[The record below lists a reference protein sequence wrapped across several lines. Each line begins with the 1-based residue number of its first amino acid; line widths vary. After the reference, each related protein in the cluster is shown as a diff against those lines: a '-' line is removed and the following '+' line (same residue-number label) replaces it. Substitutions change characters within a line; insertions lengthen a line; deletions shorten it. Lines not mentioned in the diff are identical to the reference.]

1 MKSRLCTQRFSSFLR
16 IFFLCALL
24 FCALSSGSAATEWSG
39 TNTTLSVTA
48 ANETITLTGNTT
60 ATELWI
66 QASNVTIDLNG
77 YNLTVTNFYLGGY
90 LEGTPAS
97 LTIKNSGSTGS
108 VTITKYDVA
117 NKTTTSLTLDDVT
130 VTVTGVYYLDTGD
143 GSTTVTGIGS
153 TTIGG
158 TGTFDVTGA
167 TTGPDINGNAYPSVS
182 DVAGDGITVVTS
194 HSEME
199 VKVYYWTGATNSEW
213 TTSTNWAANAEGT
226 WSVKTGTYPGCA
238 DGDTA
243 VFPTAGKGVNNLSL
257 AGADYSLTL
266 KTSSFFG
273 NYSNTRITIVQTG
286 DNADTANITVINGW
300 FLFDSCSFGNLTIEE
315 SSYANITNY
324 TTGSGTTA
332 LALKNLNIKATGQIY
347 GAEDTILSVSE
358 SFENKGEA
366 TAPFNIICDGSVNN
380 SGNIGVKAATFN
392 GDVTNTG
399 TITSISGAT
408 ETGSITFG
416 DSASDTITNNGT
428 ITLGSG
434 EATFNGNYVGDAD
447 STFKASSG
455 NTIFC
460 ANADFSATAS
470 GSFTHNSGAVYIFS
484 SGTEKTFK
492 TSASQSFNE
501 LYFGGNVKIDKSA
514 GTFSATKIEMASPST
529 TDAASLSSF
538 TSKIT
543 GGGTFSAGTAGLVV
557 SRISSSAGVIGTLEL
572 DVNYSGAL
580 SMNEGTALVV
590 DSSRTL
596 SPSSFSSAGSSDYS
610 CAIAVLGTLN
620 ATGALTLPFT
630 DVYCAGTGKITAAS
644 IALTG
649 ANATT
654 PTYIAG
660 NLSSANTAG
669 SSTGATGHMFYNE
682 GTVNVTGAITG
693 TADITN
699 TNSFTTVGV
708 TANSVV
714 NSGTIFTST
723 GNITVA
729 TKITNSKTIT
739 LNNLSPA
746 SSELKMSAAS
756 IENSDLIYFQS
767 GNTTLFFGSYT
778 GDGSDKIVSAGGKIE
793 STSAT
798 SATIGNLNASGTTSC
813 EGLSELIVDSEFK
826 TAYGFTV
833 TGGSLTVNGTAYL
846 GYSGN
851 VTTTGSQKYKG
862 STSLNSTVASTV
874 KLTSDGN
881 IDFADVEI
889 SSGNTLTFG
898 GTGYN
903 VTGSGDWTNNGE
915 LTANQ
920 STVTFTGESK
930 TISGTQTF
938 YNAVFKGT
946 GATLSATST
955 FNKATFEANTTISGA
970 NTYTDFVAEKG
981 GITLTVNDAQTISGN
996 LTLKGESGSLLKLA
1010 GDSHFYVEVANFS
1023 GEYLSIGSSIQIW
1036 NHPTAY
1042 TAGAF
1047 PVTNSERTDSTT
1059 PYTDIYNHG
1068 WKFSDLKYIWTGAT
1082 STAWATESNWD
1093 IGVVPGVVSTGT
1105 TTGQDDVIIPDGV
1118 TSGNYPV
1125 AAVSYSLKTLS
1136 VGSSAATTHNATL
1149 TLSGANNINITDAT
1163 SPLVNYGTIVYQSSG
1178 RLTDGTSAI
1187 NDTANNGTIKYTGT
1201 SQTIAAVDYANLIVS
1216 GTAKAT
1222 DSITVLGDC
1231 AVLGSADFQKSLDVS
1246 GELSLSGTGTNQFN
1260 SSGGAVTSTIA
1271 SFECAMTGGSVSFGS
1286 AGDTASTFK
1295 VSSGTLSLPSA
1306 VSAKIG
1312 GTVECAS
1319 QTYNCPITLTGQ
1331 PTTFKGT
1338 TVTFAGAVSSN
1349 STVLSYGLKV
1359 DGNAVFKANVESS
1372 GDIIVT
1378 GTTKTQGA
1386 SVTLDAKGAG
1396 STNGKM
1402 TLSGA
1407 VVLGATSTTLKS
1419 IDDMTFGST
1428 IEGASAKSNAVT
1440 FSAKTAVFGTAKQIT
1455 ITGAVGSSVPLGA
1468 VSVAGGTLSAGGNFG
1483 AKSLSIASA
1492 CTFKAASS
1500 STMTLSGNF
1509 SNSGTFTHNNSTVV
1523 FTDTATISGSTKFY
1537 DLKCTTGGKTL
1548 TVSDTQ
1554 TVLNTLTL
1562 KGAEGNLLGI
1572 SGSGTLVCSE
1582 SNFSAEYLSIGGD
1595 IKIAENAS
1603 SVVAGVFKAENS
1615 VPLVGVSISAVFQNG
1630 WKLSND
1636 LAIIETIA
1644 PVGSK
1649 KIALMF
1655 NSMLYSG
1662 TGSLLTKSADLS
1674 ALESEMSIEA
1684 ANGETYDVEGA
1695 TLVSNSEN
1703 SAVIVLE
1710 ISSRITLDDVKEGFV
1725 VMNTTS
1731 TAFFGEGNRTLSAGT
1746 KHCVSHFVAGAVEVL
1761 YAKANSAAFDSDAY
1775 TVREFSKDAGK
1786 EGRIFFSDEDGY
1798 KITVATHVAT
1808 KADANGNLDFTEDFD
1823 GSLLLFAKKSTPSSS
1838 DLTLFKNALGIQGQS
1853 AGASYL
1859 KNFSLDFS
1867 SASLSACASG
1877 DTIEFMFAL
1886 ASSDGSLFK
1895 RSADTKT
1902 DIALPVLRLSDPS
1915 DIKSLDTWR
1924 FTLSA
1929 IKAQRGGVTIL
1940 NNVINSRAK
1949 EKTTIV
1955 VDTEKS
1961 SALKV
1966 YVMTLDGSI
1975 VRTLEKSRVKSGR
1988 HTYTWDGTNG
1998 AGKSVARGMY
2008 FVRVIADDI
2017 DETRKVMVVKE

>member
-1 MKSRLCTQRFSSFLR
+1 MKSRLCSLRFSSFLR
-16 IFFLCALL
+16 IFFLCVLL
-24 FCALSSGSAATEWSG
+24 FASSFFASAQTTWSG
-39 TNTTLSVTA
+39 NVSETHITAVNT
-48 ANETITLTGNTT
+48 TITLTGNTT
-60 ATELWI
+60 ISALWI
-66 QASNVTIDLNG
+66 EAKNITINLNG
-77 YNLTVTNFYLGGY
+77 YTLTVTDFYLGGATT
-90 LEGTPAS
+90 GTDAS
-97 LTIKNSGSTGS
+97 VTIKNSGTSGEVS
-108 VTITKYDVA
+108 IDKYDVA
-117 NKTTTSLTLDDVT
+117 NTTTTSLTLENVT
-130 VTVTGVYYLDTGD
+130 VRVTRKYYLDTGD
-143 GSTTVTGIGS
+143 STNTVSGQG
-153 TTIGG
+153 TTSING
-158 TGTFDVTGA
+158 TGTFDVTEA
-167 TTGPDINGNAYPSVS
+167 TTGTTSDGSSYPSVS
-182 DVAGDGITVVTS
+182 SVVADGSGITVVTS

-199 VKVYYWTGATNSEW
+199 VKVYYWTGATNNEW
-213 TTSTNWAANAEGT
+213 TTSTNWAANAERT
-226 WSVKTGTYPGCA
+226 WSVKSGTYPGSA

-243 VFPTAGKGVNNLSL
+243 VFPTAGAGVNNLSL

-273 NYSNTRITIVQTG
+273 NNQNIRITIVQTG
-286 DNADTANITVINGW
+286 DNADTANITLINGW

-332 LALKNLNIKATGQIY
+332 LAVKNLNIKATGQIY

-380 SGNIGVKAATFN
+380 SGRLGFKAATLS

-399 TITSISGAT
+399 TITGGA
-408 ETGSITFG
+408 GAATFG
-416 DSASDTITNNGT
+416 GKFTNNYIFTG
-428 ITLGSG
+428 GSG
-434 EATFNGNYVGDAD
+434 NITFNGDVENNYTIDCGSGTVTFKDNYVNGSIDTNEAIIQASTAD
-447 STFKASSG
+447 
-455 NTIFC
+455 TIFYK
-460 ANADFSATAS
+460 NVDFSSTSAS
-470 GSFTHNSGAVYIFS
+470 NFMHNSGTVKFL
-484 SGTEKTFK
+484 GE
-492 TSASQSFNE
+492 SAK
-501 LYFGGNVKIDKSA
+501 VI
-514 GTFSATKIEMASPST
+514 T
-529 TDAASLSSF
+529 TDTLTFNNVSIDSGKLEIAGDVTVGALLSM
-538 TSKIT
+538 K
-543 GGGTFSAGTAGLVV
+543 GGTS
-557 SRISSSAGVIGTLEL
+557 
-572 DVNYSGAL
+572 
-580 SMNEGTALVV
+580 LVV
-590 DSSRTL
+590 DSGKTL
-596 SPSSFSSAGSSDYS
+596 SLTQFSDEGTSV
-610 CAIAVLGTLN
+610 CKLEINGTLK
-620 ATGALTLPFT
+620 PSV
-630 DVYCAGTGKITAAS
+630 DTAA
-644 IALTG
+644 T
-649 ANATT
+649 
-654 PTYIAG
+654 
-660 NLSSANTAG
+660 
-669 SSTGATGHMFYNE
+669 M
-682 GTVNVTGAITG
+682 
-693 TADITN
+693 
-699 TNSFTTVGV
+699 
-708 TANSVV
+708 
-714 NSGTIFTST
+714 
-723 GNITVA
+723 
-729 TKITNSKTIT
+729 T
-739 LNNLSPA
+739 LNNVDVTVGSTGVISGSNVTADLKDVSTLTNSGSVTLKSITNAKSIVNTKNISVTNILSA
-746 SSELKMSAAS
+746 DN
-756 IENSDLIYFQS
+756 IENSKQIYIS
-767 GNTTLFFGSYT
+767 GGVTSKLSFASYT
-778 GDGSDKIVSAGGKIE
+778 GDGNDNVLMNGGEIT
-793 STSAT
+793 STSEKNV
-798 SATIGNLNASGTTSC
+798 TIGTISVAGQTNCTNIDELTIEKT
-813 EGLSELIVDSEFK
+813 LIVYQPFS
-826 TAYGFTV
+826 V
-833 TGGSLTVNGTAYL
+833 SGSLTVNGTGGAYSNL
-846 GYSGN
+846 N
-851 VTTTGSQKYKG
+851 ANITTTGAQTYKG
-862 STSLNSTVASTV
+862 TATVGGTCVLVSSTDKDISFNKIEIASG
-874 KLTSDGN
+874 K
-881 IDFADVEI
+881 
-889 SSGNTLTFG
+889 TLTFG
-898 GTGYN
+898 TATSKEYA
-903 VTGSGDWTNNGE
+903 VSVSGNWTNNGT
-915 LTANQ
+915 LIANQ
-920 STVTFTGESK
+920 STVTFKDTA
-930 TISGTQTF
+930 TISGDTTF
-938 YNAVFKGT
+938 YNLALDAGGK
-946 GATLSATST
+946 
-955 FNKATFEANTTISGA
+955 KITIS
-970 NTYTDFVAEKG
+970 
-981 GITLTVNDAQTISGN
+981 DAQTVSGA
-996 LTLKGESGSLLKLA
+996 LTLKGQAGNLLSLSGS
-1010 GDSHFYVEVANFS
+1010 GHFIVGTADFS
-1023 GEYLSIGSSIQIW
+1023 GEYLSIDSSVEIW
-1036 NHPTAY
+1036 KTGAMDAV
-1042 TAGAF
+1042 AGLFA
-1047 PVTNSERTDSTT
+1047 VTDSA
-1059 PYTDIYNHG
+1059 PTDSNAADTVFSHG
-1068 WKFSDLKYIWTGAT
+1068 WKIGDMAFVWTGAV
-1082 STAWATESNWD
+1082 SPAWETAGNWRPA
-1093 IGVVPGVVSTGT
+1093 IVPGATGSE
-1105 TTGQDDVIIPDGV
+1105 GVDVTIPDGV
-1118 TSGNYPV
+1118 ASGNYPD
-1125 AAVSYSLKTLS
+1125 ATTAYSVKTLKIGTATAS
-1136 VGSSAATTHNATL
+1136 THSAKL
-1149 TLSGANNINITDAT
+1149 TISGANNIKITGT
-1163 SPLVNYGTIVYQSSG
+1163 ETGSLTNYGKIIYAANG
-1178 RLTDGTSAI
+1178 RVVNGNSTTGEAI
-1187 NDTANNGTIKYTGT
+1187 NDAENSGTVEFSGT
-1201 SQTIAAVDYANLIVS
+1201 SQTINAMDYANLIVS
-1216 GTAKAT
+1216 GTATAT
-1222 DSITVLGDC
+1222 DAITV
-1231 AVLGSADFQKSLDVS
+1231 S
-1246 GELSLSGTGTNQFN
+1246 GTLSLSGTGTKQFN
-1260 SSGGAVTSTIA
+1260 AAGGSITSTIA
-1271 SFECAMTGGSVSFGS
+1271 SIECTMTGGSVQIG
-1286 AGDTASTFK
+1286 GDRDTSSTFK

-1306 VSAKIG
+1306 LSSTKIG

-1338 TVTFAGAVSSN
+1338 TVTFAGNVLSN
-1349 STVLSYGLKV
+1349 STPPLSYGLKV
-1359 DGNAVFKANVESS
+1359 DGNAVFKADVTSS
-1372 GDIIVT
+1372 GDIEVT

-1386 SVTLDAKGAG
+1386 SVTLDAKGAD

-1440 FSAKTAVFGTAKQIT
+1440 FSAKTAVFGTAKPIS

-1492 CTFKAASS
+1492 STFKAASS
-1500 STMTLSGNF
+1500 STVTLSGNF

-1523 FTDTATISGSTKFY
+1523 FSDTAMISGSSTFY

-1548 TVSDTQ
+1548 SVADTQ

-1562 KGAEGNLLGI
+1562 KGADGNLLGI

-1603 SVVAGVFKAENS
+1603 SVVAGAFTAENS
-1615 VPLVGVSISAVFQNG
+1615 VPIAGVSISAVFQNG

-1725 VMNTTS
+1725 VMNATS
-1731 TAFFGEGNRTLSAGT
+1731 TAFFGEGNRTLSSGT

-1786 EGRIFFSDEDGY
+1786 EGRIFFSGEDGY

-1823 GSLLLFAKKSTPSSS
+1823 DSLLLFAKKSTPSSS

-1867 SASLSACASG
+1867 SGSLSACASG
-1877 DTIEFMFAL
+1877 DTVEFMFAL

-1895 RSADTKT
+1895 RSADTKN

-1940 NNVINSRAK
+1940 NNVINSRSK

-2008 FVRVIADDI
+2008 FVRVIGDDI

>member
-1 MKSRLCTQRFSSFLR
+1 MKSPLCSLRFSSFLR
-16 IFFLCALL
+16 IFFLCAIL
-24 FCALSSGSAATEWSG
+24 FASSFFASAQTTWSG
-39 TNTTLSVTA
+39 NVSETHITAVNT
-48 ANETITLTGNTT
+48 TITLTGNTT
-60 ATELWI
+60 ISALWI
-66 QASNVTIDLNG
+66 EAKNITINLNG
-77 YNLTVTNFYLGGY
+77 YTLTVTDFYLGGATT
-90 LEGTPAS
+90 GTDAS
-97 LTIKNSGSTGS
+97 VTIKNSGTSGEVS
-108 VTITKYDVA
+108 IDKYDVA
-117 NKTTTSLTLDDVT
+117 NTTTTSLTLENVT
-130 VTVTGVYYLDTGD
+130 VRVTRKYYLDTGD
-143 GSTTVTGIGS
+143 STTTVTGQG
-153 TTIGG
+153 TTSING

-167 TTGPDINGNAYPSVS
+167 TTGAAIGGSEYPSVS
-182 DVAGDGITVVTS
+182 SVAGSGITVVTS

-199 VKVYYWTGATNSEW
+199 VKVYYWKGATGGEW
-213 TTSTNWAANAEGT
+213 TESTNWAANAALTIAVSAG
-226 WSVKTGTYPGCA
+226 SYPGCN

-266 KTSSFFG
+266 KTPSFFG
-273 NYSNTRITIVQTG
+273 NYPNTRITIVQTG
-286 DNADTANITVINGW
+286 DNADTANITLINGW

-380 SGNIGVKAATFN
+380 SGRLGFKAATLS

-399 TITSISGAT
+399 TITGGA
-408 ETGSITFG
+408 
-416 DSASDTITNNGT
+416 
-428 ITLGSG
+428 G
-434 EATFNGNYVGDAD
+434 EATFGGKFTNNKIFTGGSGNITFNGDVENNYTIDCGSGTVTFKDNYVNGSNEATIQASTAD
-447 STFKASSG
+447 
-455 NTIFC
+455 TIFYK
-460 ANADFSATAS
+460 NVDFSSTSAS
-470 GSFTHNSGAVYIFS
+470 NFMHNSGTVKFLGESAKVITKATDTLTFYNATID
-484 SGTEKTFK
+484 SGKLE
-492 TSASQSFNE
+492 
-501 LYFGGNVKIDKSA
+501 IA
-514 GTFSATKIEMASPST
+514 GDVTVGAL
-529 TDAASLSSF
+529 LSM
-538 TSKIT
+538 K
-543 GGGTFSAGTAGLVV
+543 GGTS
-557 SRISSSAGVIGTLEL
+557 
-572 DVNYSGAL
+572 
-580 SMNEGTALVV
+580 LVV
-590 DSSRTL
+590 DSGKTL
-596 SPSSFSSAGSSDYS
+596 SLTQFSDEGTSV
-610 CAIAVLGTLN
+610 CKLEINGTLK
-620 ATGALTLPFT
+620 PSV
-630 DVYCAGTGKITAAS
+630 DTAA
-644 IALTG
+644 T
-649 ANATT
+649 
-654 PTYIAG
+654 
-660 NLSSANTAG
+660 
-669 SSTGATGHMFYNE
+669 M
-682 GTVNVTGAITG
+682 
-693 TADITN
+693 
-699 TNSFTTVGV
+699 
-708 TANSVV
+708 
-714 NSGTIFTST
+714 
-723 GNITVA
+723 
-729 TKITNSKTIT
+729 T
-739 LNNLSPA
+739 LNNVDVTVGSTGVISGSNVTADLKDVSTLTNSGSVTLKSITNAKSIVNTKNISVTNILSA
-746 SSELKMSAAS
+746 DN
-756 IENSDLIYFQS
+756 IENSKQIYIS
-767 GNTTLFFGSYT
+767 GGVTSKLSFASYT
-778 GDGSDKIVSAGGKIE
+778 GDGNDNVLMNGGEIT
-793 STSAT
+793 STSEKNV
-798 SATIGNLNASGTTSC
+798 TIGTISVAGQTNCTNIDELTIEKT
-813 EGLSELIVDSEFK
+813 LIVYQPFS
-826 TAYGFTV
+826 V
-833 TGGSLTVNGTAYL
+833 SGSLTVNGTGSAYSNL
-846 GYSGN
+846 N
-851 VTTTGSQKYKG
+851 ANITTTGAQTYKG
-862 STSLNSTVASTV
+862 TVTVGGTCVLVSSTDKDISFNKIEIASG
-874 KLTSDGN
+874 K
-881 IDFADVEI
+881 
-889 SSGNTLTFG
+889 TLTFG
-898 GTGYN
+898 TATSKEYA
-903 VTGSGDWTNNGE
+903 VSVSGDWTNNGT

-920 STVTFTGESK
+920 STVTFTDTA
-930 TISGTQTF
+930 TISGDTTF
-938 YNAVFKGT
+938 YNLALDVGGKT
-946 GATLSATST
+946 I
-955 FNKATFEANTTISGA
+955 TIS
-970 NTYTDFVAEKG
+970 
-981 GITLTVNDAQTISGN
+981 DAQTVSGA
-996 LTLKGESGSLLKLA
+996 LSLSGQAGSLLSLSGSGHFVA
-1010 GDSHFYVEVANFS
+1010 GTADFS
-1023 GEYLSIGSSIQIW
+1023 GEYLSIDSSVEIW
-1036 NHPTAY
+1036 KTGAMEAV
-1042 TAGAF
+1042 AGLFA
-1047 PVTNSERTDSTT
+1047 VSNSEANVSSDSETVFS
-1059 PYTDIYNHG
+1059 HG
-1068 WKFSDLKYIWTGAT
+1068 WKIGDMAFVWTGAV
-1082 STAWATESNWD
+1082 STAWATAENWSPA
-1093 IGVVPGVVSTGT
+1093 IVPGATGSEGVDVS
-1105 TTGQDDVIIPDGV
+1105 IPDGV

-1125 AAVSYSLKTLS
+1125 ATVSYSLKSLS
-1136 VGSSAATTHNATL
+1136 VGSSTATTHNATL
-1149 TLSGANNINITDAT
+1149 TLSGANNINITDVA

-1178 RLTDGTSAI
+1178 RLTDGTNAI
-1187 NDTANNGTIKYTGT
+1187 NDTAHDGTIKYTGT
-1201 SQTIAAVDYANLIVS
+1201 SQTIAAVDYANLKISGSNVIANSAISVS
-1216 GTAKAT
+1216 GNC
-1222 DSITVLGDC
+1222 DIS
-1231 AVLGSADFQKSLDVS
+1231 GSADFQKSLDVS
-1246 GELSLSGTGTNQFN
+1246 GTLSLSGTGTNQFN
-1260 SSGGAVTSTIA
+1260 SSGGAITSTIV
-1271 SFECAMTGGSVSFGS
+1271 SFECTMTGGSVQIGS
-1286 AGDTASTFK
+1286 VGDTSSTFK
-1295 VSSGTLSLPSA
+1295 VTSSTLSLPSA

-1338 TVTFAGAVSSN
+1338 TVTFAGNVSSN
-1349 STVLSYGLKV
+1349 SAVLSYGLKV
-1359 DGNAVFKANVESS
+1359 DGNAVFKANVEST

-1378 GTTKTQGA
+1378 GTTKTQGT

-1419 IDDMTFGST
+1419 IDDMIFGST

-1440 FSAKTAVFGTAKQIT
+1440 FSAKTAVLGTAKQIT

-1500 STMTLSGNF
+1500 STVTLSGNF

-1523 FTDTATISGSTKFY
+1523 FTDTATISGSTTFY

-1554 TVLNTLTL
+1554 TVLNTLSL

-1603 SVVAGVFKAENS
+1603 SVVAGAFTAENS
-1615 VPLVGVSISAVFQNG
+1615 VPIAGVSVSAVFQNG

-1703 SAVIVLE
+1703 SAVIVIE

-1725 VMNTTS
+1725 VMNATS
-1731 TAFFGEGNRTLSAGT
+1731 TAFFGEGNRTLSSGT

-1823 GSLLLFAKKSTPSSS
+1823 DSLLLFAKKSTPSSS

-1877 DTIEFMFAL
+1877 DTVEFMFAL

-1895 RSADTKT
+1895 RSADIKN

-1955 VDTEKS
+1955 VDTEKI

>member
-24 FCALSSGSAATEWSG
+24 FASSFSATADTWSGSSDTI
-39 TNTTLSVTA
+39 SVTA
-48 ANETITLTGNTT
+48 VNTTITLTGNTT
-60 ATELWI
+60 ISALWI
-66 QASNVTIDLNG
+66 KANNVTIDLNG
-77 YNLTVTNFYLGGY
+77 YTLTVTDFYLGG
-90 LEGTPAS
+90 ETTGTDAYV
-97 LTIKNSGSTGS
+97 TIKNSGTSGEVS
-108 VTITKYDVA
+108 IDKYDVA
-117 NKTTTSLTLDDVT
+117 NTTTTSLTLENVT
-130 VTVTGVYYLDTGD
+130 VRVTSKYYLNTAGQ
-143 GSTTVTGIGS
+143 GKTSIN
-153 TTIGG
+153 G

-167 TTGPDINGNAYPSVS
+167 TKGNPSDGISYPSVS
-182 DVAGDGITVVTS
+182 SVAGSGITVVTS

-226 WSVKTGTYPGCA
+226 WSVKSGTYPGSA

-243 VFPTAGKGVNNLSL
+243 VFPNASKTAENLSL
-257 AGADYSLTL
+257 AGANYKLTI
-266 KTSSFFG
+266 KTTSWLEQG
-273 NYSNTRITIVQTG
+273 YRITINDTG
-286 DNADTANITVINGW
+286 ANANTADITVIGGW
-300 FLFDSCSFGNLTIEE
+300 FLFARCTFGSVTIK
-315 SSYANITNY
+315 TN
-324 TTGSGTTA
+324 TTLSKT
-332 LALKNLNIKATGQIY
+332 LFQIY
-347 GAEDTILSVSE
+347 GTNANGYSLETGELNIEDTSSTLRGDLNMVLYVSGDLNNAGTINWNMKSV
-358 SFENKGEA
+358 
-366 TAPFNIICDGSVNN
+366 TVDGKFMNTGSYEPGT
-380 SGNIGVKAATFN
+380 SCISTFN
-392 GDVTNTG
+392 GDVENSG
-399 TITSISGAT
+399 TITGG
-408 ETGSITFG
+408 TGTITFG
-416 DSASDTITNNGT
+416 DSASDTITNSGT
-428 ITLGSG
+428 ITLGTG
-434 EATFNGNYVGDAD
+434 EATFGGKFTNKSEATFNAANDTSGKVIFNGTVTNKSNASFDCKKSLVTFNQKYISED
-447 STFKASSG
+447 SSLFVASSG
-455 NTIFC
+455 NIIFFSD
-460 ANADFSATAS
+460 ADFSAITDESTGFGANG
-470 GSFTHNSGAVYIFS
+470 GSVYIYSDSSAKFS
-484 SGTEKTFK
+484 TCAE
-492 TSASQSFNE
+492 QSFNK
-501 LYFGGNVKIDKSA
+501 LYIGGNVELDISKGDLTVPYLYI
-514 GTFSATKIEMASPST
+514 GSPT
-529 TDAASLSSF
+529 GYTPDNSF
-538 TSKIT
+538 LTKIT
-543 GGGTFSAGTAGLVV
+543 GGKTLTATNGLEIN
-557 SRISSSAGVIGTLEL
+557 RISSTDGVIGTLEL

-596 SPSSFSSAGSSDYS
+596 SLSSFSSAGSSGYS

-669 SSTGATGHMFYNE
+669 STTGATGHRFYNE

-699 TNSFTTVGV
+699 TNSFTTNGV
-708 TANSVV
+708 IANSIN
-714 NSGTIFTST
+714 NSGTIFEST
-723 GNITVA
+723 GNISAT

-746 SSELKMSAAS
+746 SAELKMSAAS

-767 GNTTLFFGSYT
+767 GNTTLSFGSYT
-778 GDGSDKIVSAGGKIE
+778 GNGSDKIVSAGGKIV

-798 SATIGNLNASGTTSC
+798 SATIANLNASGTTSC
-813 EGLSELIVDSEFK
+813 EGLSEFIVDSEFK
-826 TAYGFTV
+826 TDYGFTV

-862 STSLNSTVASTV
+862 TTSLNSTVASTV
-874 KLTSDGN
+874 KLTSDRN

-889 SSGNTLTFG
+889 SSGNTLSFG
-898 GTGYN
+898 GTGYD
-903 VTGSGDWTNNGE
+903 VKVSGDWTNNGT
-915 LTANQ
+915 LSANE
-920 STVTFTGESK
+920 STVTFTDTA
-930 TISGTQTF
+930 TISGDTTF
-938 YNAVFKGT
+938 YNLALDAGGKTLTISDAQTVSGALSLNGQAGSLLSLSGSGHFVAGTADFSGKYLSIDSSVEIWKT
-946 GATLSATST
+946 GATA
-955 FNKATFEANTTISGA
+955 A
-970 NTYTDFVAEKG
+970 VAG
-981 GITLTVNDAQTISGN
+981 LFAVS
-996 LTLKGESGSLLKLA
+996 
-1010 GDSHFYVEVANFS
+1010 
-1023 GEYLSIGSSIQIW
+1023 
-1036 NHPTAY
+1036 
-1042 TAGAF
+1042 
-1047 PVTNSERTDSTT
+1047 NSEASVSSDSETVFS
-1059 PYTDIYNHG
+1059 HG
-1068 WKFSDLKYIWTGAT
+1068 WKIGDMAFVWTGAV
-1082 STAWATESNWD
+1082 SKDWAVAGNWSPA
-1093 IGVVPGVVSTGT
+1093 IVPGATGSE
-1105 TTGQDDVIIPDGV
+1105 GVDVTIPDGV
-1118 TSGNYPV
+1118 ASKNYPI
-1125 AAVSYSLKTLS
+1125 AADSYSLKTLS
-1136 VGSSAATTHNATL
+1136 VGSSTVTTHNATL
-1149 TLSGANNINITDAT
+1149 TLSGANNINITDAA
-1163 SPLVNYGTIVYQSSG
+1163 SPLVNYGAIVYQSSG
-1178 RLTDGTSAI
+1178 RLTNGTNAI
-1187 NDTANNGTIKYTGT
+1187 NDTAHDGTIKYTET
-1201 SQTIAAVDYANLIVS
+1201 SQTIAAVDYANLKISGSNVIANSAISVS
-1216 GTAKAT
+1216 GNC
-1222 DSITVLGDC
+1222 DIS
-1231 AVLGSADFQKSLDVS
+1231 GSADFQKSLDVS
-1246 GELSLSGTGTNQFN
+1246 GTLSLSGTGTNQFN
-1260 SSGGAVTSTIA
+1260 SSGGAITSTIV
-1271 SFECAMTGGSVSFGS
+1271 SFECTMTGGSVQIGS
-1286 AGDTASTFK
+1286 VGDTSSTFK
-1295 VSSGTLSLPSA
+1295 VTSSTLSLPSA

-1338 TVTFAGAVSSN
+1338 TVTFAGNVSSN
-1349 STVLSYGLKV
+1349 PTVLSYGLKV
-1359 DGNAVFKANVESS
+1359 DGNAVFKADVTSS

-1440 FSAKTAVFGTAKQIT
+1440 FSAKSAVLGTAKPIT

-1468 VSVAGGTLSAGGNFG
+1468 VSVAGGTLSAESDFG

-1500 STMTLSGNF
+1500 STVTLSGNF

-1523 FTDTATISGSTKFY
+1523 FTDTATLSGSTTFY

-1554 TVLNTLTL
+1554 NVSNTLTL
-1562 KGAEGNLLGI
+1562 KGADGNLLEI

-1603 SVVAGVFKAENS
+1603 SVVAGAFTAENS

-1725 VMNTTS
+1725 VMNATS
-1731 TAFFGEGNRTLSAGT
+1731 TAFFGEGNRTLSSGT

-1823 GSLLLFAKKSTPSSS
+1823 DSLLLFAKKSTPSSS

-1867 SASLSACASG
+1867 SAGLSACVSG
-1877 DTIEFMFAL
+1877 DTVEFMFAL

-1895 RSADTKT
+1895 RSADTKN

-1961 SALKV
+1961 TTLKV

-2008 FVRVIADDI
+2008 FVRVIGDDI

>member
-24 FCALSSGSAATEWSG
+24 FASSFFASAQTTWSG
-39 TNTTLSVTA
+39 NVSETHITA

-60 ATELWI
+60 ISDLWI
-66 QASNVTIDLNG
+66 QANNVTIDLNG

-130 VTVTGVYYLDTGD
+130 VTVTGIYYLDTGD
-143 GSTTVTGIGS
+143 GSTTVTGQGS
-153 TTIGG
+153 TTING

-182 DVAGDGITVVTS
+182 SVAGSGITVVTS

-213 TTSTNWAANAEGT
+213 TTSTNWAANAERT
-226 WSVKTGTYPGCA
+226 WSVKSGTYPGSA

-243 VFPTAGKGVNNLSL
+243 VFPTAGAGVNNLSL

-273 NYSNTRITIVQTG
+273 NNQNIRITIVQTG
-286 DNADTANITVINGW
+286 DNADTANITLINGW

-332 LALKNLNIKATGQIY
+332 LAVKNLNIKATGQIY

-380 SGNIGVKAATFN
+380 SGRLGFKTATLS

-399 TITSISGAT
+399 TITGGA
-408 ETGSITFG
+408 GAATFG
-416 DSASDTITNNGT
+416 GKFTNNKIFTG
-428 ITLGSG
+428 GSG
-434 EATFNGNYVGDAD
+434 NITFNGDVENNYTIDCGSGTVTFKDNYVNGSNEATIQASTAD
-447 STFKASSG
+447 
-455 NTIFC
+455 TIFYK
-460 ANADFSATAS
+460 NVDFSSTSAS
-470 GSFTHNSGAVYIFS
+470 NFMHNSGTVKFL
-484 SGTEKTFK
+484 GE
-492 TSASQSFNE
+492 SAK
-501 LYFGGNVKIDKSA
+501 VI
-514 GTFSATKIEMASPST
+514 T
-529 TDAASLSSF
+529 TDTLTFNNVSIDSGKLEIAGDVTVGALLSM
-538 TSKIT
+538 K
-543 GGGTFSAGTAGLVV
+543 GGTS
-557 SRISSSAGVIGTLEL
+557 
-572 DVNYSGAL
+572 
-580 SMNEGTALVV
+580 LVV
-590 DSSRTL
+590 DSGKTL
-596 SPSSFSSAGSSDYS
+596 SLTQFEDEGTSV
-610 CAIAVLGTLN
+610 CKLEINGTLK
-620 ATGALTLPFT
+620 PSV
-630 DVYCAGTGKITAAS
+630 DTAA
-644 IALTG
+644 T
-649 ANATT
+649 
-654 PTYIAG
+654 
-660 NLSSANTAG
+660 
-669 SSTGATGHMFYNE
+669 M
-682 GTVNVTGAITG
+682 
-693 TADITN
+693 
-699 TNSFTTVGV
+699 
-708 TANSVV
+708 
-714 NSGTIFTST
+714 
-723 GNITVA
+723 
-729 TKITNSKTIT
+729 T
-739 LNNLSPA
+739 LNNVDVTVGSTGVISGSNVTADLKDVSTLTNSGSVTLKSITNAKSIVNTKNISVTNILSA
-746 SSELKMSAAS
+746 DN
-756 IENSDLIYFQS
+756 IENSKQIYIS
-767 GNTTLFFGSYT
+767 GGVTSKLSFASYT
-778 GDGSDKIVSAGGKIE
+778 GDGNDNVLMNGGEIT
-793 STSAT
+793 STSEKNV
-798 SATIGNLNASGTTSC
+798 TIGTISVAGQTTNC
-813 EGLSELIVDSEFK
+813 TNIDELTIEKTLIVYQPFS
-826 TAYGFTV
+826 V
-833 TGGSLTVNGTAYL
+833 SGSLTVNGTGGAYSNL
-846 GYSGN
+846 N
-851 VTTTGSQKYKG
+851 ANITTTGAQTYKG
-862 STSLNSTVASTV
+862 TATVGGTCVLASTTD
-874 KLTSDGN
+874 K
-881 IDFADVEI
+881 EI
-889 SSGNTLTFG
+889 SFNKIEINDGKTLTFG
-898 GTGYN
+898 TAASKGYA
-903 VTGSGDWTNNGE
+903 VSVSGNWTNNG
-915 LTANQ
+915 TVVANE
-920 STVTFTGESK
+920 STVTFTD
-930 TISGTQTF
+930 T
-938 YNAVFKGT
+938 A
-946 GATLSATST
+946 
-955 FNKATFEANTTISGA
+955 
-970 NTYTDFVAEKG
+970 
-981 GITLTVNDAQTISGN
+981 TISGN
-996 LTLKGESGSLLKLA
+996 TTFYNLTLDAGGKKITISDEQTVSGALSLCGQAGSLLSLSGSGHFVA
-1010 GDSHFYVEVANFS
+1010 GTADFS
-1023 GEYLSIGSSIQIW
+1023 GEYLSIDSDVEIW
-1036 NHPTAY
+1036 ETG
-1042 TAGAF
+1042 TLIEGAF
-1047 PVTNSERTDSTT
+1047 PVTNSSATDSATT
-1059 PYTDIYNHG
+1059 YTTLYNHG

-1082 STAWATESNWD
+1082 STAWAKAANWN

-1105 TTGQDDVIIPDGV
+1105 TTGQDDVIIPDGL
-1118 TSGNYPV
+1118 TNYPIAE
-1125 AAVSYSLKTLS
+1125 AAYYLNTLVIGTKDETTHDAKLKLS
-1136 VGSSAATTHNATL
+1136 TSDNVNVTGTSSAF
-1149 TLSGANNINITDAT
+1149 S
-1163 SPLVNYGTIVYQSSG
+1163 NYGSIVYQSSG
-1178 RLTDGTSAI
+1178 RITDGANAI
-1187 NDTANNGTIKYTGT
+1187 NDTAHSGTVDYAGTGLT
-1201 SQTIAAVDYANLIVS
+1201 VTDFGTADYANLTISGSTTASTAITVSGNCTISGSATFNGALIVTGELKLSGSGTIAFNATNSGQTSSTGSFNCTMTGGRVSFGAVGTLTNNTNTTFAVSSGGLEIPVATTVS
-1216 GTAKAT
+1216 GT
-1222 DSITVLGDC
+1222 I
-1231 AVLGSADFQKSLDVS
+1231 
-1246 GELSLSGTGTNQFN
+1246 
-1260 SSGGAVTSTIA
+1260 
-1271 SFECAMTGGSVSFGS
+1271 
-1286 AGDTASTFK
+1286 DTAT
-1295 VSSGTLSLPSA
+1295 GNQTY
-1306 VSAKIG
+1306 G
-1312 GTVECAS
+1312 GTV
-1319 QTYNCPITLTGQ
+1319 TLGGK
-1331 PTTFKGT
+1331 PSNFKGGT
-1338 TVTFAGAVSSN
+1338 ITFESAVNSN
-1349 STVLSYGLKV
+1349 STALSNGLTIT
-1359 DGNAVFKANVESS
+1359 GNAVFKANVEST

-1440 FSAKTAVFGTAKQIT
+1440 FSAKTAVLGTAKQIT

-1500 STMTLSGNF
+1500 STVTLSGNF

-1523 FTDTATISGSTKFY
+1523 FTDTATISGNTTFY

-1548 TVSDTQ
+1548 SVSDTQ
-1554 TVLNTLTL
+1554 RVSNTLTL
-1562 KGAEGNLLGI
+1562 KGAEGNLLEI

-1603 SVVAGVFKAENS
+1603 SVVAGAFTAENS

-1725 VMNTTS
+1725 VMNATS
-1731 TAFFGEGNRTLSAGT
+1731 TAFFGEGNRTLSSGT

-1761 YAKANSAAFDSDAY
+1761 YAKTNSAAFDSDAY

-1823 GSLLLFAKKSTPSSS
+1823 DSLLLFAKKSTPSSS
-1838 DLTLFKNALGIQGQS
+1838 NLTLFKNAIGIQGQS

-1867 SASLSACASG
+1867 SASLSACSSG
-1877 DTIEFMFAL
+1877 DTVEFMFAL

-1895 RSADTKT
+1895 RSADTKN

-1961 SALKV
+1961 TALKV
-1966 YVMTLDGSI
+1966 FVMTLDGSI

>member
-1 MKSRLCTQRFSSFLR
+1 MKSRLCSLRFSSFLR

-39 TNTTLSVTA
+39 NVSETHITAVNT
-48 ANETITLTGNTT
+48 TITLTGNTT
-60 ATELWI
+60 ISALWI
-66 QASNVTIDLNG
+66 EAKNITINLNG
-77 YNLTVTNFYLGGY
+77 YTLTVTDFYLGG
-90 LEGTPAS
+90 ETTGTDAS
-97 LTIKNSGSTGS
+97 VTIKNSGTSGEVS
-108 VTITKYDVA
+108 INKYDVA
-117 NKTTTSLTLDDVT
+117 NTTTTSLTLENVT
-130 VTVTGVYYLDTGD
+130 VRVTRKYYLDTGD
-143 GSTTVTGIGS
+143 STNTVSGQG
-153 TTIGG
+153 TTSING

-167 TTGPDINGNAYPSVS
+167 TTGTTSDGSSYPSVS
-182 DVAGDGITVVTS
+182 SVVADGSGITVVTS

-213 TTSTNWAANAEGT
+213 TTSTNWAANAAGT
-226 WSVKTGTYPGCA
+226 WSVKSGTYPGSA

-243 VFPTAGKGVNNLSL
+243 VFPTAGAGVNNLSL

-273 NYSNTRITIVQTG
+273 NNQNIRITIVQTG
-286 DNADTANITVINGW
+286 DNADTANITLINGW

-332 LALKNLNIKATGQIY
+332 LAVKNLNIKATGQIY

-380 SGNIGVKAATFN
+380 SGRLGFKAATLS

-399 TITSISGAT
+399 TITGGA
-408 ETGSITFG
+408 GAATFG
-416 DSASDTITNNGT
+416 GKFTNNYIFTG
-428 ITLGSG
+428 GSG
-434 EATFNGNYVGDAD
+434 NITFNGNVENNYTIDCGSGTV
-447 STFKASSG
+447 TFKDNYVNGSINTNEALIQASSAD
-455 NTIFC
+455 TIFYK
-460 ANADFSATAS
+460 NVDFSSTSAS
-470 GSFTHNSGAVYIFS
+470 NFMHNSGTVKFL
-484 SGTEKTFK
+484 GE
-492 TSASQSFNE
+492 SAK
-501 LYFGGNVKIDKSA
+501 VI
-514 GTFSATKIEMASPST
+514 T
-529 TDAASLSSF
+529 TDTLTFNNVSIDSGKLEIAGDVTVGALLSM
-538 TSKIT
+538 K
-543 GGGTFSAGTAGLVV
+543 GGTS
-557 SRISSSAGVIGTLEL
+557 
-572 DVNYSGAL
+572 
-580 SMNEGTALVV
+580 LVV
-590 DSSRTL
+590 DSGKTL
-596 SPSSFSSAGSSDYS
+596 SLTQFEDEGTSV
-610 CAIAVLGTLN
+610 CKLEINGTLK
-620 ATGALTLPFT
+620 PSV
-630 DVYCAGTGKITAAS
+630 DTAA
-644 IALTG
+644 T
-649 ANATT
+649 
-654 PTYIAG
+654 
-660 NLSSANTAG
+660 
-669 SSTGATGHMFYNE
+669 M
-682 GTVNVTGAITG
+682 
-693 TADITN
+693 
-699 TNSFTTVGV
+699 
-708 TANSVV
+708 
-714 NSGTIFTST
+714 
-723 GNITVA
+723 
-729 TKITNSKTIT
+729 T
-739 LNNLSPA
+739 LNNVDVTVGSTGVISGSNVTADLKDVSTLTNSGSVTLKSITNAKSIVNTKNNISVTNILSA
-746 SSELKMSAAS
+746 DN
-756 IENSDLIYFQS
+756 IENSKQIYIS
-767 GNTTLFFGSYT
+767 GGVTSKLSFASYT
-778 GDGSDKIVSAGGKIE
+778 GDGNDNVLMNGGEIT
-793 STSAT
+793 STSEKNV
-798 SATIGNLNASGTTSC
+798 TIGTISVAGQTNCTNIDELTIEKT
-813 EGLSELIVDSEFK
+813 LIVYQPFS
-826 TAYGFTV
+826 V
-833 TGGSLTVNGTAYL
+833 SGSLTVNGTGGAYSNL
-846 GYSGN
+846 N
-851 VTTTGSQKYKG
+851 ANITTTGAQTYKG
-862 STSLNSTVASTV
+862 TATVGGTCVLASTTD
-874 KLTSDGN
+874 K
-881 IDFADVEI
+881 EI
-889 SSGNTLTFG
+889 SFNEIEINAGKTLTFG
-898 GTGYN
+898 TAASKGYA
-903 VTGSGDWTNNGE
+903 VSVSGNWTNGG
-915 LTANQ
+915 TVVANE
-920 STVTFTGESK
+920 STVTFTDTA
-930 TISGTQTF
+930 TISGDTTF
-938 YNAVFKGT
+938 YNL
-946 GATLSATST
+946 TLDAGGKTLI
-955 FNKATFEANTTISGA
+955 IS
-970 NTYTDFVAEKG
+970 
-981 GITLTVNDAQTISGN
+981 DAQTVSGA
-996 LTLKGESGSLLKLA
+996 LSLSGQAGSLLSLSGSGHFVA
-1010 GDSHFYVEVANFS
+1010 GTAKFT
-1023 GEYLSIGSSIQIW
+1023 GEYLSIGSDVEIW
-1036 NHPTAY
+1036 KTGATAAV
-1042 TAGAF
+1042 AGLFA
-1047 PVTNSERTDSTT
+1047 VSNSEATVSSDSETVFS
-1059 PYTDIYNHG
+1059 HG
-1068 WKFSDLKYIWTGAT
+1068 WKIGDMAFVWTGAV
-1082 STAWATESNWD
+1082 STAWAVAGNWSPA
-1093 IGVVPGVVSTGT
+1093 IVPGATGSEGVDVS
-1105 TTGQDDVIIPDGV
+1105 IPDGV
-1118 TSGNYPV
+1118 ASENYPV
-1125 AAVSYSLKTLS
+1125 AAVSYSLKSLS
-1136 VGSSAATTHNATL
+1136 VGSSTATTHNATL
-1149 TLSGANNINITDAT
+1149 TLSGANNINITGET
-1163 SPLVNYGTIVYQSSG
+1163 TPLVNYGTIVYQSSG
-1178 RLTDGTSAI
+1178 RLTNGTNAI
-1187 NDTANNGTIKYTGT
+1187 NDAENNGTVEYAGA
-1201 SQTIAAVDYANLIVS
+1201 SQQTIASVDYANLKISGSNVIANSAISVS
-1216 GTAKAT
+1216 GNC
-1222 DSITVLGDC
+1222 DIS
-1231 AVLGSADFQKSLDVS
+1231 GSADFQKSLDVS
-1246 GELSLSGTGTNQFN
+1246 GVLSLSRTGTNQFN
-1260 SSGGAVTSTIA
+1260 SSGGAITSTIA
-1271 SFECAMTGGSVSFGS
+1271 SFNCTMTGGSVQIASV
-1286 AGDTASTFK
+1286 GDTSSTFK
-1295 VSSGTLSLPSA
+1295 VTSSTLSLPSA
-1306 VSAKIG
+1306 LSSTIIG

-1359 DGNAVFKANVESS
+1359 DGNAVFKADVTSS

-1396 STNGKM
+1396 LTNGKM
-1402 TLSGA
+1402 TLSGS
-1407 VVLGATSTTLKS
+1407 VILGATSTTLKS

-1440 FSAKTAVFGTAKQIT
+1440 FSAKSAVLGTAKKIT
-1455 ITGAVGSSVPLGA
+1455 IMGAVGSSVPLGA

-1500 STMTLSGNF
+1500 STVTLSGNF

-1523 FTDTATISGSTKFY
+1523 FTDTATISGSSTFY

-1548 TVSDTQ
+1548 TVADTQ

-1562 KGAEGNLLGI
+1562 KGADGNLLGI

-1603 SVVAGVFKAENS
+1603 SVVAGAFTAENS

-1710 ISSRITLDDVKEGFV
+1710 ISSRITLDDVKEGFI
-1725 VMNTTS
+1725 VMNATS
-1731 TAFFGEGNRTLSAGT
+1731 TAFFGEGNRTLSSGT

-1823 GSLLLFAKKSTPSSS
+1823 DSLLLFAKKSTPSSS
-1838 DLTLFKNALGIQGQS
+1838 NLTLFKNALGIQGQS

-1877 DTIEFMFAL
+1877 DTVEFMFAL

-1895 RSADTKT
+1895 RSADSKN

-1961 SALKV
+1961 TALKV